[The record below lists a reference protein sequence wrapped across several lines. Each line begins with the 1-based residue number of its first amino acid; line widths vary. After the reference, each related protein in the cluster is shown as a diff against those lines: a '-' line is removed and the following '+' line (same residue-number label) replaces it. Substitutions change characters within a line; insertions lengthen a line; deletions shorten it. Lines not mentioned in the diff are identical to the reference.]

1 MTEPAWDLPKDL
13 DAASWEQMADIVP
26 RHYVCHFVE
35 DAPRIDG
42 KLDKALWREA
52 PWSEPFTDIE
62 GDRRPAPRQQTRMA
76 MRWDDTCLYIAARL
90 DETHVW
96 GSLTKP
102 NSVIFRDNDFEVF
115 IDPDGDHHRY
125 WEMEV
130 NALNTRWQLAL
141 EKPYRD
147 GGPPVSPAP
156 IAGLRSAIYVEGTLN
171 APHDTDTY
179 WSVEIAI
186 PWRGLAPYAP
196 NGGAP
201 PEEGA
206 QWRMNFSRVQ
216 WQHEI
221 HEGVY
226 RKKPD
231 TPEDNWVWS
240 PQGVVDMHR
249 PERWGFVQ
257 FTRARPG
264 ETAFRPD
271 PTFPAREALM
281 AVYYAQR
288 AFFKTHRRWATSL
301 KDLPDSPAENIRLT
315 SRDEGWIAEM
325 PAETADGSPCTVR
338 VDQVSRMTVERGV
351 THA

>member
-1 MTEPAWDLPKDL
+1 MIEPAWDLPRDL
-13 DAASWEQMADIVP
+13 DAASWEHMADIVP
-26 RHYVCHFVE
+26 RNYVCHFVE
-35 DAPRIDG
+35 EAPNING
-42 KLDKALWREA
+42 QLDKPLWREA

-62 GDRRPAPRQQTRMA
+62 GDRRPAPRQETRMA
-76 MRWDDTCLYIAARL
+76 MRWDETCLYIAARL

-96 GSLTKP
+96 GTLTEP
-102 NSVIFRDNDFEVF
+102 HSVIFQDNDFEVF
-115 IDPDGDHHRY
+115 IDPDGDHHQY

-130 NALNTRWQLAL
+130 NALNTRWELAL

-147 GGPPVSPAP
+147 GGPAISPAP
-156 IAGLRSAIYVEGTLN
+156 IAGLRSAVYVEGTLN
-171 APHDTDTY
+171 APHDTDAY

-196 NGGAP
+196 PGAAP

-216 WQHEI
+216 WRHEI
-221 HEGVY
+221 RDGVY

-264 ETAFRPD
+264 EASFRPD
-271 PTFPAREALM
+271 PTFAAREALM
-281 AVYYAQR
+281 AAYYAQR
-288 AFFKTHRRWATSL
+288 AFFKTHGRWAKSTEE
-301 KDLPDSPAENIRLT
+301 LPAALEKNVRLA
-315 SRDEGWIAEM
+315 SDGEGWVAEM
-325 PAETADGSPCTVR
+325 PARTADGQPCTVR
-338 VDQVSRMTVERGV
+338 VDQASRMTVKN
-351 THA
+351 TYL